1 MASVPPAGPWA
12 TRKPGD
18 LMRLQ
23 EAERARVPF
32 LVTRDGADDQRIF
45 TLDPGQGQLTVGRDE
60 ENAVVLDW
68 DPTVSRTHIELERVG
83 AVWVAADDGLSRN
96 GTLVNGERLHG
107 RVRLADGAVLRA
119 GATDL
124 LFRDPSRDPADTT
137 WLGDAPAA
145 VEVTPG
151 QRKVLVSLARP
162 CAHGTGLAFPATN
175 EQIAA
180 ELVVSV
186 DAVKKHLQALFAK
199 FDLGELPQNQKRAR
213 LVDLAIA
220 SGVVGPADFFS

>member
-1 MASVPPAGPWA
+1 MTAP
-12 TRKPGD
+12 TI
-18 LMRLQ
+18 
-23 EAERARVPF
+23 
-32 LVTRDGADDQRIF
+32 QRIF

-119 GATDL
+119 G
-124 LFRDPSRDPADTT
+124 RYRPA
-137 WLGDAPAA
+137 LPR
-145 VEVTPG
+145 P
-151 QRKVLVSLARP
+151 LARP
-162 CAHGTGLAFPATN
+162 GRHHLARGRADGRRGHARPAEGSGLPRAAVRPRHGLAFPATN

-186 DAVKKHLQALFAK
+186 NAVKKHLQALFAK